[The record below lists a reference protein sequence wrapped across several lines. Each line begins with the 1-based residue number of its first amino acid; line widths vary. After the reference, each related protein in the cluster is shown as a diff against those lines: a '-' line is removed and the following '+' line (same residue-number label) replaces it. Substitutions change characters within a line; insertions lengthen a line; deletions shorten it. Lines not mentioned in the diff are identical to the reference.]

1 MRSGLLGRK
10 LAHSYSPAIHEK
22 LADYSYTLFEKEP
35 DEVEAFLKNGPW
47 DTLNVTI
54 PYKKNAFACC
64 TRLSATA
71 EKTGSV
77 NTLLR
82 LPDGGLYGDNTDV
95 YGFRCLLLSLLSGEK
110 TGAGKKALIFGNGG
124 AAPSV
129 REALLS
135 LGYAPVI
142 ISRRGEDNYTNL
154 ERHRDAK
161 LLVNTTPV
169 GMYPENGQAVA
180 DLLSFPEAEAVLDL
194 IYNPA
199 RTALLLQAEELGI
212 PAANGLLM
220 LTAQAKKS
228 AELFLGKALPDA
240 LIPEITAALERD
252 LGNLIMIGMPGAG
265 KTTIGRWLAEAMGRP
280 FLDSDEEIEKRT
292 GRKIPEILKTEGE
305 DFFRRLETEVLAEFG
320 KRSGCVIAAGGGVV
334 TRKENYPLL
343 HQNGKL
349 IWLKRPLELL
359 PTEGRPLSEASSP
372 AALYRVREPLYR
384 AFADHAVDI
393 DEHTVENILLW
404 YDARG
409 KEKT

>member
-54 PYKKNAFACC
+54 PYKKTAFACC

-228 AELFLGKALPDA
+228 AELFLGKTLPDA

-265 KTTIGRWLAEAMGRP
+265 KTTVGRWLAEAMGRP

-384 AFADHAVDI
+384 AFADHAVDN